1 MSTGKNPKQC
11 ADDPGEPTAAPPQRN
26 AVCGTLFIVATPIG
40 NLEDITL
47 RALRV
52 LREVDLIAA
61 EDTRVTR
68 KLLSHYE
75 IHTPMTAYHQHSKGR
90 RAEQIVEVLKQGKN
104 VALVSD
110 AGTPGISDPGHELI
124 GLCIANGIRVESVPG
139 PTAFVPALVVSGL
152 PTAHF
157 VFDGFPP
164 RKETERR
171 AYFRSIAGETRTI
184 VLYESPLRL
193 SRTLQAIHAELGDR
207 RIAVIREAT
216 KVFEE
221 VFRGTVS
228 EAIEHFSHKTRGEIV
243 IVLEGAVG
251 DVRGMQTESQ
261 AVEAALESR
270 LRELAASG
278 LSERDAVRQ
287 CVVEFKL
294 PRRVVYAKALA
305 VKSGRRKAEN

>member
-1 MSTGKNPKQC
+1 MS
-11 ADDPGEPTAAPPQRN
+11 
-26 AVCGTLFIVATPIG
+26 GTLFIVATPIG

-61 EDTRVTR
+61 EDTRVIR
-68 KLLSHYE
+68 KLLTHYE
-75 IHTPMTAYHQHSKGR
+75 IHTPTTAYHQHSKGR
-90 RAEQIVEVLKQGKN
+90 RAQEIVEVLQEGKN

-124 GLCIANGIRVESVPG
+124 GLCIAAGIPVESVPG

-164 RKETERR
+164 RKEAERR
-171 AYFRSIAGETRTI
+171 AYFRSIADETRTV

-193 SRTLQAIHAELGDR
+193 SATLETILAELGDR
-207 RIAVIREAT
+207 RVAVAREVT
-216 KVFEE
+216 KLFEE
-221 VFRGTVS
+221 IFRGTVS
-228 EAIEHFSHKTRGEIV
+228 EAIERFSGKVRGEIV
-243 IVLEGAVG
+243 LVLEGALS
-251 DVRGMQTESQ
+251 RGHETERDPGI
-261 AVEAALESR
+261 VEAALESR
-270 LRELAASG
+270 LRQLVDSG

-287 CVVEFKL
+287 CMVEFKL
-294 PRRVVYAKALA
+294 PRRIVYAKALA
-305 VKSGRRKAEN
+305 IKREQRIVGNR

>member
-1 MSTGKNPKQC
+1 M
-11 ADDPGEPTAAPPQRN
+11 
-26 AVCGTLFIVATPIG
+26 CGTLFIVATPIG

-68 KLLSHYE
+68 KLLSHYD

-90 RAEQIVEVLKQGKN
+90 RAEEIVDALREGKN

-124 GLCIANGIRVESVPG
+124 GLCIAEGVPMESVPG
-139 PTAFVPALVVSGL
+139 PTAIIPAVVVSGL

-157 VFDGFPP
+157 IFDGFPP
-164 RKETERR
+164 RRQTERR
-171 AYFRSIAGETRTI
+171 AYFRSIASETRTI
-184 VLYESPLRL
+184 ILYESPLRL
-193 SRTLQAIHAELGDR
+193 NQTLQAIHAELGDR
-207 RIAVIREAT
+207 RVAIIREVT
-216 KVFEE
+216 KLFEE

-228 EAIEHFSHKTRGEIV
+228 EAIEHFSGKVRGEIV
-243 IVLEGAVG
+243 IVLEGAVRHDEPSEG
-251 DVRGMQTESQ
+251 ESE
-261 AVEAALESR
+261 AVQAALDSR
-270 LRELAASG
+270 LRELTASG
-278 LSERDAVRQ
+278 LSERDAIRQ

-294 PRRVVYAKALA
+294 PRRVVYAKALQI
-305 VKSGRRKAEN
+305 KGTGCRE

>member
-1 MSTGKNPKQC
+1 M
-11 ADDPGEPTAAPPQRN
+11 
-26 AVCGTLFIVATPIG
+26 CGTLFIVATPIG

-68 KLLSHYE
+68 KLLSHYD

-90 RAEQIVEVLKQGKN
+90 RAEEIVEVLREGKN

-124 GLCIANGIRVESVPG
+124 GLCIAECVHIESVPG
-139 PTAFVPALVVSGL
+139 PTAIIPAVVVSGL

-157 VFDGFPP
+157 IFDGFPP
-164 RKETERR
+164 RKESERR
-171 AYFRSIAGETRTI
+171 AYFRSIATETRTV

-193 SRTLQAIHAELGDR
+193 NKTLHAIHVELGDR
-207 RIAVIREAT
+207 RVAVIREVT
-216 KVFEE
+216 KFFEE

-228 EAIEHFSHKTRGEIV
+228 ETIEHFSGKVRGEIV
-243 IVLEGAVG
+243 LVLEGASGSV
-251 DVRGMQTESQ
+251 SQ
-261 AVEAALESR
+261 SDEELSSIDAALESR
-270 LRELAASG
+270 LRELTASG
-278 LSERDAVRQ
+278 MSERDAVRQ

-294 PRRVVYAKALA
+294 PRRVVYAKALSI
-305 VKSGRRKAEN
+305 KCGE